1 MKTLIEA
8 FNRDGFIVLEDV
20 IDPAHCDILCEKML
34 ADIDAI
40 LKRPDVPFNF
50 NKGNLQQAPPP
61 FAPYLFRDVLFNES
75 IIAFTKALLGDG
87 VKNNFYSGNTALQ
100 GEHFQPVHPDVAQ
113 LWPKM
118 THPSPTFGIVINV
131 PVVDM
136 GPENGATQL
145 WPGTHHD
152 MTYWQGDGSARVTD
166 EHLATWRAKRPPI
179 QPTVKR
185 GSVVLRDIRLWHAGM
200 PNRTAQ
206 PRPMIAMIH
215 WCGWFADWD
224 GIEIPERSCSF
235 FENKALHTNLQ
246 VVPDDQ
252 FDHIKHGGAYDVDL
266 PPAAPPPTPSDSAKG
281 ETKA

>member
-1 MKTLIEA
+1 MKIQALIES
-8 FNRDGFIVLEDV
+8 FQREGFVVLEDV
-20 IDPAHCDILCEKML
+20 IDPSHCDTLCEKML
-34 ADIDAI
+34 ADVEAI
-40 LKRPDVPFNF
+40 LQRPDIPFNF
-50 NKGNLQQAPPP
+50 NRGNIQQAPPP
-61 FAPYLFRDVLFNES
+61 FAPYLFDDVLFNPQ
-75 IIAFTKALLGDG
+75 IIEVTKAILGPG
-87 VKNNFYSGNTALQ
+87 LKNNFYSGNTALP

-113 LWPKM
+113 LWQGLEHA
-118 THPSPTFGIVINV
+118 TPSFGIVVNV

-145 WPGTHHD
+145 WPGTHKDTH
-152 MTYWQGDGSARVTD
+152 YFHGDGSARVAD
-166 EHLATWRAKRPPI
+166 EHLAAWREKHPPI

-200 PNRTAQ
+200 PNRTQQ

-224 GIEIPERSCSF
+224 GIEIPERSRSF
-235 FENKALHTNLQ
+235 FEDKALHTNVK

-266 PPAAPPPTPSDSAKG
+266 TPPPSGSVQG
-281 ETKA
+281 EETL